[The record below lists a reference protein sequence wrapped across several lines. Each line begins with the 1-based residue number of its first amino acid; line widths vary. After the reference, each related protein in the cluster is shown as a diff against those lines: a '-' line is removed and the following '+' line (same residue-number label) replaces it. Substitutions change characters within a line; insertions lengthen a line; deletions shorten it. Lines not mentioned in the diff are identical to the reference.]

1 VEIDK
6 NVIKRTRFA
15 QLPSRR
21 LYLV

>member
-6 NVIKRTRFA
+6 HVIKRTRFA

-21 LYLV
+21 LYLL

>member
-21 LYLV
+21 LYLL